1 MQNLRIVK
9 DALKAA
15 NPTFCVSGD
24 IPIERLTLHFSP
36 EEESTNPNAIRFP
49 LDNPGAITPLIEACK
64 QAPFGAGQKAILDPE
79 YRRALVLPG
88 HRFAVA
94 PATCVDPS
102 ALGILGQIQRI
113 LLSGSANR
121 IYACLDKL
129 NVYGVGDFFKVHVD
143 TPRSN
148 KMFGTLLI
156 NLPVKHRGGNLVVH
170 APGQS
175 SKSWPTSQEDG
186 QISTNANAES
196 YITNWGDAE
205 VMEWIAFFSDCPHE
219 VLPVTQGNRS
229 EIF

>member
-9 DALKAA
+9 NALKAA
-15 NPTFCVSGD
+15 NPPFCVSGD

-36 EEESTNPNAIRFP
+36 DEESTNSTAIRFP

-64 QAPFGAGQKAILDPE
+64 QAPFGAGQKTILDPE

-88 HRFAVA
+88 HRFSVA

-102 ALGILGQIQRI
+102 TLGILSQIQRI

-129 NVYGVGDFFKVHVD
+129 NVYGVGDFFKEHVD

-156 NLPVKHRGGNLVVH
+156 NLPVEHQGGNLVVH
-170 APGQS
+170 APDKNSEDGLT
-175 SKSWPTSQEDG
+175 PQEDG

-196 YITNWGDAE
+196 YITYWGDTD
-205 VMEWIAFFSDCPHE
+205 VMGWIAFFSDCPHE
-219 VLPVTQGNRS
+219 VLPVTQGNR
-229 EIF
+229 